1 MKLKLD
7 KTNYTIAK
15 FRPDFPVPTWFQT
28 DHSQFKSIT
37 YTAEECS
44 IIIPTEHLNTAEAQS
59 TESDW
64 FLLKIEG
71 ILDFSLTGILHK
83 IATPLA
89 EKEISIFAVS
99 TYNTDYILM
108 KQANLDHA
116 ITTLTI
122 AGHQITE

>member
-1 MKLKLD
+1 MQLKLD

-15 FRPDFPVPTWFQT
+15 FHPDFPVPTWFQT
-28 DHSQFKSIT
+28 EASQFKSIT
-37 YTAEECS
+37 YTDEECS
-44 IIIPTEHLNTAEAQS
+44 IILPTERLDTAEAQS

-71 ILDFSLTGILHK
+71 ILDFSLTGILSK

-108 KQANLDHA
+108 KQADLDRA
-116 ITTLTI
+116 ITTLTT

>member
-1 MKLKLD
+1 MKLHID

-15 FRPDFPVPTWFQT
+15 FPPTFQIPTWFQSEET
-28 DHSQFKSIT
+28 RFKSIT
-37 YTAEECS
+37 YTNEECS
-44 IIIPTEHLNTAEAQS
+44 IIAPTDILDPCQAAS
-59 TESDW
+59 TEPDW

-71 ILDFSLTGILHK
+71 ILDFSLTGILSK

-108 KQANLDHA
+108 KQSDLPAA
-116 ITTLTI
+116 TRALTN
-122 AGHQITE
+122 AGHQIKE

>member
-15 FRPDFPVPTWFQT
+15 FQPAFPVPTWFQT
-28 DHSQFKSIT
+28 EASQFKSIT
-37 YTAEECS
+37 YTDEECS
-44 IIIPTEHLNTAEAQS
+44 IIIPTEHFDATEAQS
-59 TESDW
+59 IESDW

-108 KQANLDHA
+108 KQSNLELA
-116 ITTLTI
+116 ITTLKY
-122 AGHQITE
+122 AGHQITQ

>member
-15 FRPDFPVPTWFQT
+15 FQPDFPVPTWFQT
-28 DHSQFKSIT
+28 EGSQFKSIT
-37 YTAEECS
+37 YTDEECS
-44 IIIPTEHLNTAEAQS
+44 IIMPTEHLDATEAQS
-59 TESDW
+59 IESDW

-108 KQANLDHA
+108 KQANLELA
-116 ITTLTI
+116 VTTLTT
-122 AGHQITE
+122 AGHQITT

>member
-1 MKLKLD
+1 MQLFLD

-15 FRPDFPVPTWFQT
+15 FSPSFQVPTWFQT
-28 DHSQFKSIT
+28 NDTEFKSIT
-37 YTAEECS
+37 YTNEECS
-44 IIIPTEHLNTAEAQS
+44 IIMPTKHLDTTAALS
-59 TESDW
+59 VESDW
-64 FLLKIEG
+64 FLLKIDG

-108 KQANLDHA
+108 KQSKLEAA
-116 ITTLTI
+116 ITALKQ
-122 AGHQITE
+122 AGHQILE